1 MGKASFAVLFAG
13 GVGSRMHSKDLPK
26 QFLVI
31 GGKPVIVHTVEVFQE
46 SPDIDAISIACHPDW
61 LVYCRDLI
69 ARYELTK
76 VKAIVPGGDTGQ
88 DSIYNGLTAL
98 QSIDNPPNN
107 DDIVLIHD
115 GVRPLINEETVA
127 NCIDSVIKCGP
138 TATTAPATET
148 VVVIEDGSV
157 QSVVD
162 RSKCQLARAPQG
174 FRYGEL
180 MAAHEKARAE
190 GFHDAIDSVSLM
202 ARYGHKIYV
211 VPGPEEN
218 IKITTPRDFFAFK
231 SFIDMQEVA
240 QIWEP

>member
-1 MGKASFAVLFAG
+1 MPKTYAVIFAG
-13 GVGSRMHSKDLPK
+13 GTGSRMHSKDLPK

-31 GGKPVIVHTVEVFQE
+31 GGKPVIVHTVSIFQD
-46 SPDIDAISIACHPDW
+46 SPEIEAIAISCHPDW
-61 LVYCRDLI
+61 LDYCQELVEK
-69 ARYELTK
+69 YHLTK
-76 VKAIVPGGDTGQ
+76 VKIIVPGGTTGQ
-88 DSIYNGLTAL
+88 DSIYNGLKAL
-98 QSIDNPPNN
+98 KDIDNSPSD

-115 GVRPLINEETVA
+115 GVRPLITTDTIS
-127 NCIDSVIKCGP
+127 NCIDSVIKNGP

-157 QSVVD
+157 KSVVD

-174 FRYGEL
+174 FRYSEL
-180 MAAHEKARAE
+180 IGAHEKARAE

-202 ARYGHKIYV
+202 ARYGYKTFV

-231 SFIDMQEVA
+231 SFIDMKEVA